1 MSRVDRRPE
10 YDGVPAVPA
19 DAELDPHWAELTAG
33 RTSLLPVAYLP
44 NAMPGLQSGWRRGA
58 AIVVITMLVSATA
71 GGICLT
77 YGPGE
82 LISLVRR

>member
-1 MSRVDRRPE
+1 MDLLPE
-10 YDGVPAVPA
+10 YDAVPAVPA

-44 NAMPGLQSGWRRGA
+44 SAMPGQQSGWRRGA
-58 AIVVITMLVSATA
+58 ALVLITMLVSATA

-82 LISLVRR
+82 LFSLVRG

>member
-1 MSRVDRRPE
+1 MQLRPE
-10 YDGVPAVPA
+10 YDDVPAVPV

-33 RTSLLPVAYLP
+33 RTSLLPLAYMP
-44 NAMPGLQSGWRRGA
+44 AAMAGQQSGWRRGA
-58 AIVVITMLVSATA
+58 ALVVITMLVSATA

-82 LISLVRR
+82 LLNLVRE

>member
-1 MSRVDRRPE
+1 MDLRPE
-10 YDGVPAVPA
+10 YDEVPAVPT

-33 RTSLLPVAYLP
+33 RTSLLPLAYLP
-44 NAMPGLQSGWRRGA
+44 SAMPGVQTGWRRYA
-58 AIVVITMLVSATA
+58 AIVVIAMLVSATA
-71 GGICLT
+71 GGVCLT